1 MRKPFGWMRAG
12 CGAILAAMPFAPA
25 AAAPLPACAGGVE
38 ISRARVV
45 RVEQNGVL
53 VLSDGRALLLEGIR
67 LPMGAADH
75 APARLA
81 DEARATLLSLAR
93 EGSVTATAT
102 APKEDRYDRVRV
114 QGFVDTNW
122 LQRTLLEQGL
132 ARVAIAPDRTEC
144 AAELY
149 GFEAIGR
156 RAGRGL
162 WASPAYRIR
171 TDRDDWRPD
180 VGTFQVIEGQVK
192 RVTDRDGVLLLDFGN
207 DGRSGLLVKVTGAD
221 RRAFRGAGLEG
232 LNGRRVRVRGIVQN
246 SGGRPLLAL
255 SNPAQIET
263 LGP

>member
-1 MRKPFGWMRAG
+1 MW
-12 CGAILAAMPFAPA
+12 FAPA
-25 AAAPLPACAGGVE
+25 CAAPLPACSGGVE

-75 APARLA
+75 APAGLA
-81 DEARATLLSLAR
+81 DQARATLLRLAR
-93 EGSVTATAT
+93 AGTVTATAS

-114 QGFVDTNW
+114 QGFVDTDW

-132 ARVAIAPDRTEC
+132 ARVAISPDRTEC

-149 GFEAIGR
+149 GFEAMAR

-162 WASPAYRIR
+162 WASAAYRIR
-171 TDRDDWRPD
+171 TDHDDWRPD
-180 VGTFQVIEGQVK
+180 VGTFQVIEGQVR
-192 RVTDRDGVLLLDFGN
+192 RVTDRDGAILLDFGN

-221 RRAFRGAGLEG
+221 RRNFRGAGLDA
-232 LNGRRVRVRGIVQN
+232 LNGQRVRVRGIVQN
-246 SGGRPLLAL
+246 SAGRPMLAL
-255 SNPAQIET
+255 SNPAQIEV
-263 LGP
+263 LSQ